1 MELVDVLDSK
11 SCVGNHVSVRPRPSA
26 NLLKDTSVSFF
37 LCAKN
42 YVELY
47 LYGMKIYSYP
57 ITINNSLYNTA
68 HSRNSVSFGTTY
80 RNYINEKGEEF
91 NTNSWLFRDDLDW
104 KRLVKYENNHFKN
117 LNRVNVVVLASSDGS
132 EEYSKVMSLSENLP
146 EQDAEKFFPIKGYDI
161 DYEMTRASNSGLLN
175 TSLHDRMLLQI
186 YCDDYEKYFKETQ
199 EKLIIKGDTPL
210 QKQKT
215 LKATNFIKDKVRFER
230 ADMYN
235 VLNNLDDNSN
245 TILMCRNVLGY
256 FEDDKIEKFIKIV
269 SNKLK
274 QESLF
279 IIGEHDTKCSFISR
293 YLNENGFAKVMEHVY
308 KRI

>member
-1 MELVDVLDSK
+1 
-11 SCVGNHVSVRPRPSA
+11 
-26 NLLKDTSVSFF
+26 
-37 LCAKN
+37 
-42 YVELY
+42 
-47 LYGMKIYSYP
+47 MKIYSYP

-132 EEYSKVMSLSENLP
+132 EEYSKVMALSENLP